1 MKNIKK
7 VKKMDVLILILT
19 CVIIGVFGQ
28 LFMKRGVNSIG
39 NIDLKELFS
48 PRIFSIVLQ
57 RYVFLGITLY
67 ILASIIWL
75 AVLSKAEL
83 SFAYPLIGIGYIFT
97 SVLAWLFFG
106 EKLTLIRF
114 LGILLICSG
123 VYLIVLKV

>member
-1 MKNIKK
+1 MKNVKK

-19 CVIIGVFGQ
+19 CVAIGVFGQ

-39 NIDLKELFS
+39 NIDLKQLFS
-48 PRIFSIVLQ
+48 PRIFSIVFQ
-57 RYVFLGITLY
+57 KYVFVGIILY
-67 ILASIIWL
+67 IMASIIWL
-75 AVLSKAEL
+75 AVLSKTEL

-97 SVLAWLFFG
+97 SVLAWFFFG

>member
-1 MKNIKK
+1 
-7 VKKMDVLILILT
+7 MDVLILILT

-28 LFMKRGVNSIG
+28 LFMKRGMNSIG

-48 PRIFSIVLQ
+48 PRIFSIVFQ

-75 AVLSKAEL
+75 DVLSKAEL

-97 SVLAWLFFG
+97 SILAWLFFG
-106 EKLTLIRF
+106 EKLTLIRV

>member
-28 LFMKRGVNSIG
+28 LFMKRGMNSIG

-48 PRIFSIVLQ
+48 PRIFSIVFQ

-97 SVLAWLFFG
+97 SILAWLFFG
-106 EKLTLIRF
+106 EKLTLIRV

>member
-28 LFMKRGVNSIG
+28 LFMKKGMNSIG
-39 NIDLKELFS
+39 NIDLNELFS
-48 PRIFSIVLQ
+48 PRIFSIVFQ
-57 RYVFLGITLY
+57 RYVFIGIVLY

-83 SFAYPLIGIGYIFT
+83 SFAYPLIGLGYIFT

-114 LGILLICSG
+114 LGILLICGG
-123 VYLIVLKV
+123 VYLIVLKI

>member
-1 MKNIKK
+1 
-7 VKKMDVLILILT
+7 MDVLILVLA

-28 LFMKRGVNSIG
+28 LFMKKGMNSIG
-39 NIDLKELFS
+39 NVDLKELFS
-48 PRIFSIVLQ
+48 QRILSIVFQ
-57 RYVFLGITLY
+57 KYVFVGIVLY
-67 ILASIIWL
+67 IFASILWL

-97 SVLAWLFFG
+97 SILAWFFFG

-114 LGILLICSG
+114 LGILFICGG

>member
-7 VKKMDVLILILT
+7 VKKMDILILILI

-28 LFMKRGVNSIG
+28 LFMKRGMNSIG
-39 NIDLKELFS
+39 NIDLNELFS
-48 PRIFSIVLQ
+48 PRIFSIVFQ
-57 RYVFLGITLY
+57 RYVFLGIVLY

-114 LGILLICSG
+114 LGILLICGG
-123 VYLIVLKV
+123 VYLIVLKI

>member
-28 LFMKRGVNSIG
+28 LLMKKGMNSIG
-39 NIDLKELFS
+39 NVDLKELFS
-48 PRIFSIVLQ
+48 QRIFSIVFQ
-57 RYVFLGITLY
+57 RYVFIGIALY

-97 SVLAWLFFG
+97 SILAWLFFG
-106 EKLTLIRF
+106 EKLTLIRV

-123 VYLIVLKV
+123 VYLIVLKL

>member
-1 MKNIKK
+1 
-7 VKKMDVLILILT
+7 MDVLILILT

-28 LFMKRGVNSIG
+28 LLMKKGMNSIG
-39 NIDLKELFS
+39 NVDLKELFS
-48 PRIFSIVLQ
+48 QRIFSIVFQ
-57 RYVFLGITLY
+57 RYVFIGIALY

-97 SVLAWLFFG
+97 SILAWLFFG
-106 EKLTLIRF
+106 EKLTLIRV

-123 VYLIVLKV
+123 VYLIVLKL